1 MLKRLS
7 AVALVCGIAAS
18 VAPLR
23 AEILEQV
30 LVKVNG
36 DIVTKTEF
44 EQRQVAELRQ
54 RQDLANANQTE
65 LDKAIAEATP
75 DLILSAVD
83 ELLLVQRGRE
93 LGYTMSDDQFKQTV
107 DAIRK
112 QNNLEDEAKFQ
123 AALKQEG
130 MTMDDLRRQMERQ
143 MLISQVQRADVM
155 DKISVTEDEAKAY
168 YAAHRDA
175 FTTPSEITLRE
186 ILISVPSSDKGIN
199 VAADDAAREKALE
212 ARNRVMGG
220 EAFPKVASEVSAA
233 ASKTNGGLIGPIKYE
248 ELNPALQK
256 MIDGLQVGDVSQP
269 LRTTAGYEIFR
280 LEERTQSHVRSFDD
294 ARDDISRKVASEK
307 SQTEMLKYVDKL
319 RDQATITWQNA
330 ELKKAYDQALA
341 KRHQQQAQA
350 EAQAANQAKS

>member
-7 AVALVCGIAAS
+7 AVALACGIAAS

-54 RQDLANANQTE
+54 RQELANASQAQ
-65 LDKAIAEATP
+65 LDKAIADATP

-93 LGYTMSDDQFKQTV
+93 LGYTMTDDQFKQTV
-107 DAIRK
+107 DSIRK

-123 AALKQEG
+123 EALKQEG

-155 DKISVTEDEAKAY
+155 DKISVSDDEAKAY
-168 YAAHRDA
+168 YAAHRTE

-212 ARNRVMGG
+212 ARNQIMGG
-220 EAFPKVASEVSAA
+220 QAFAKVAGEVSAA
-233 ASKTNGGLIGPIKYE
+233 ASKTNGGLIGPIRYE

-256 MIDGLQVGDVSQP
+256 MVDGLKVGDISQP
-269 LRTTAGYEIFR
+269 VRTTAGYEIFK
-280 LEERTQSHVRSFDD
+280 LEDRTESKVRSFDD
-294 ARDDISRKVASEK
+294 ARDDISRKVANDK
-307 SQTEMLKYVDKL
+307 AQTEMLKYVDKL
-319 RDQATITWQNA
+319 RAQATITWQNA

-341 KRHQQQAQA
+341 KRQQQLAQA
-350 EAQAANQAKS
+350 ESQPANPAKS